1 MPSAALLAALDM
13 PGLVRDSE
21 KSQRAL
27 SFWRDGFSYLAGGPG
42 FGGRMQKGFLLP
54 LKCPW
59 SLLAVRRTIPSVEN
73 GDYDDEN
80 DNQEDEDE
88 ENKEDED
95 EEDKDEDGNV
105 DF

>member
-27 SFWRDGFSYLAGGPG
+27 TSFWRDGFLYLAGGPD

-59 SLLAVRRTIPSVEN
+59 SLLAVRTIPSV
-73 GDYDDEN
+73 G
-80 DNQEDEDE
+80 
-88 ENKEDED
+88 KWRL
-95 EEDKDEDGNV
+95 
-105 DF
+105 